1 MFRKKEKMRAK
12 DFVKIFGPAA
22 VLTIIGFF
30 IAYQFVAPAPPKH
43 LVIGTGP
50 PESAYYFYGKAYSE
64 ILARDGIILEI
75 KTTAGSAENLGQLE
89 SETDGVDIAFVQSG
103 MRPLAGTGGVV
114 SLGSLYFEPMWIFHH
129 AGLELRRLTDFKGLR
144 VAVGGEGSGT
154 KVLAMQLLGLN
165 GITPENTRIFSFGSA
180 AATDML
186 LNGELDVAIFVTTH
200 RTDYIKKLFRARS
213 ISLMGLERAEAYA
226 LRYHYLYV
234 LKLPEGVIDFE
245 ANIPSRDLTMIA
257 PTTQLVARSDLHP
270 ALISLLIQA
279 AEEIYKKGGAFEK
292 EGEFPSPKYLD
303 FELSEEAKRFYESGP
318 SFLRR
323 YLPFWVAN
331 FLKRITVMLL
341 PFAMLLFPFFKLM
354 PSVYRWRMRSRIYRW
369 YSRLDAIDPEINKEA
384 RSDRIEEYLSELD
397 GLEEKVAR
405 ISVPL
410 AYTEELYHLR
420 MHIDLLRK
428 SLLREREKKNSAK

>member
-12 DFVKIFGPAA
+12 DFAKIFGPAA

-64 ILARDGIILEI
+64 ILARDGIALEL
-75 KTTAGSAENLGQLE
+75 KTTAGSAENLEQLE
-89 SETDGVDIAFVQSG
+89 SETDGIDIAFVQSG
-103 MRPLAGTGGVV
+103 MQHLAGTGGLV

-129 AGLELRRLTDFKGLR
+129 AGLELRRLTDLKGLR

-154 KVLAMQLLGLN
+154 KVLVMQLLELN
-165 GITPENTRIFSFGSA
+165 GITPENTRILSFGGA

-186 LNGELDVAIFVTTH
+186 LNGELDVGIFVTTH
-200 RTDYIKKLFRARS
+200 RTDHIKKLFRSRS
-213 ISLMGLERAEAYA
+213 ISLMGIERAEAYA

-245 ANIPSRDLTMIA
+245 ANIPSRDLAMIA

-279 AEEIYKKGGAFEK
+279 GEEIFKKGGAFEK

-369 YSRLDAIDPEINKEA
+369 YSRLDAIDPGINKMA
-384 RSDRIEEYLSELD
+384 LPDRIDEYLSELD